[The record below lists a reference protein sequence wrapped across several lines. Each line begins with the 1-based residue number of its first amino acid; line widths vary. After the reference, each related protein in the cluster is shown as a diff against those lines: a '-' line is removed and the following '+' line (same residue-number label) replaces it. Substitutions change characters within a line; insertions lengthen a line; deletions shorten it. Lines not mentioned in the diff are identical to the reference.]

1 MAKITFK
8 FDDYI
13 HKLNELR
20 YEMDDIARKAVHEGA
35 GIVADEVR
43 KNLENV
49 LSDEATGELLD
60 SFGITP
66 ITMDKRGNLNAK
78 VGFEGY
84 DSKGVPNKL
93 KARKLESGSSTQ
105 KKRPFIR
112 TAVNATKEKV
122 NRKMMDVVNE
132 EIKKIMG

>member
-1 MAKITFK
+1 MAKITFNM
-8 FDDYI
+8 DDYI

-20 YEMDDIARKAVHEGA
+20 YEIDDIARKAVYEGA

-49 LSDEATGELLD
+49 LSDEASGELLD

-66 ITMDKRGNLNAK
+66 ITMDGRGNLNAH

-93 KARKLESGSSTQ
+93 KARVIESGSSKQ
-105 KKRPFIR
+105 RKRPFIR
-112 TAVNATKEKV
+112 PAINATKEKV
-122 NRKMMDVVNE
+122 YRKMMDVVNE
-132 EIKKIMG
+132 EVKKIMG